1 MNYAPDVKQ
10 SLTPEMIPISHD
22 PIIPIMGQSPSYRT
36 QFSNV
41 DDFQHIQPGES
52 FI

>member
-10 SLTPEMIPISHD
+10 SLTPEMIPMSHD
-22 PIIPIMGQSPSYRT
+22 PIMGQSPSYRT